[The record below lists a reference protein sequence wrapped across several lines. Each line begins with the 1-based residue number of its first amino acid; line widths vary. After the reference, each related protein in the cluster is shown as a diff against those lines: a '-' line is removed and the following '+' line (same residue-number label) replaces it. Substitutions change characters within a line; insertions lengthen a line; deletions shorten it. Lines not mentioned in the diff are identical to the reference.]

1 MDTPE
6 SPEPKPT
13 IVKVRDL
20 ENREVREFSLPGTVF
35 SVEPNR
41 PLIYEAVRAYTAA
54 ARRGTH
60 DTKTRA
66 EVSGSGRKLWKQK
79 KTGRARIGS
88 VRSPLWRHGGTV
100 HGPTPRSY
108 AYAFPRRKRAGA
120 LRVAMSQKLREG
132 RLMIVDNLELDSHK
146 TKAFAQRILKLG
158 VQGSA
163 LLLDEPVPRNLN
175 LAARNLPTCKVG
187 RASGVNIVD
196 VLRHDWVVVTEA
208 GARKLS
214 EVLTP

>member
-1 MDTPE
+1 M
-6 SPEPKPT
+6 
-13 IVKVRDL
+13 KVRNMRN
-20 ENREVREFSLPGTVF
+20 EEVGEASLSETIFGA
-35 SVEPNR
+35 EPNR
-41 PLIYEAVRAYTAA
+41 ALVFEAVRAYLAA

-120 LRVAMSQKLREG
+120 LAAALSEKMRDG
-132 RLMIVDNLELDSHK
+132 RLMLLDDLALETHR
-146 TKAFAQRILKLG
+146 TQAFRGVLEALG
-158 VQGSA
+158 VAGSA
-163 LLLDEPVPRNLN
+163 LLLDEPVPRNLE
-175 LAARNLPTCKVG
+175 LAARNLRGCKVA

-196 VLRHDWVVVTEA
+196 LLRHDWLVVTRA
-208 GARKLS
+208 GVRSLE
-214 EVLTP
+214 EVLHP